1 MPECPSC
8 GKPIRAAEH
17 LEGHLTSVNCRMRAW
32 KKAQEARGW
41 KRAKLGLREEF
52 DAMGVPYALAPVE
65 PHQGQCIY
73 VPRWV
78 SRILR
83 KEKNCVFT
91 FVGIRWLKRP

>member
-1 MPECPSC
+1 
-8 GKPIRAAEH
+8 
-17 LEGHLTSVNCRMRAW
+17 
-32 KKAQEARGW
+32 
-41 KRAKLGLREEF
+41 
-52 DAMGVPYALAPVE
+52 MGVPYALAPVE

-91 FVGIRWLKRP
+91 FVGIRWLKRPKWLILRWLADAKELQETAISDPSAEDP